1 LITEGTPGSPSGS
14 ARPPAAPALPQ
25 FPPFRSACSP
35 AVPALP
41 KRLPSG
47 RARSSAERVAHT
59 RQSLAGS
66 MIVGPGIPAATDEP
80 RDGDDE
86 PDEDDRHEH
95 IDDRTGELGPPRSR
109 QQVARVRVHGHEQLA
124 VDGAGEDSESQT
136 RQRTVLVGPAGRAV
150 EGGAALPQLQPR
162 RPAGKLDGR
171 YSEDEDAGPPQSRSD
186 EQQA

>member
-1 LITEGTPGSPSGS
+1 DWSSAVCSSDRALPQRLPSRS
-14 ARPPAAPALPQ
+14 SRPSAAPAPPQ

-47 RARSSAERVAHT
+47 SARSSAERVAHT

-86 PDEDDRHEH
+86 SDEDERHEH

-109 QQVARVRVHGHEQLA
+109 QQMAPEGVLGKEQRA
-124 VDGAGEDSESQT
+124 DDGDEEDSESQT
-136 RQRTVLVGPAGRAV
+136 RQRSLLDLLPGRDV
-150 EGGAALPQLQPR
+150 QI
-162 RPAGKLDGR
+162 
-171 YSEDEDAGPPQSRSD
+171 
-186 EQQA
+186 